1 MDNVD
6 NFVDRWVKLDIL
18 GRKLVKKGDEFQD
31 IGVNLQKYNVDKMEA
46 TWGKPRNSLRR
57 KFRVVDS
64 VDNFSETVSL
74 FHIRYKIRYKYSF
87 HYIMPII
94 RAKDNLFFIDCAKI
108 NYIF

>member
-1 MDNVD
+1 M
-6 NFVDRWVKLDIL
+6 WTKCKQL
-18 GRKLVKKGDEFQD
+18 GE
-31 IGVNLQKYNVDKMEA
+31 NLEIPSEKNL
-46 TWGKPRNSLRR
+46 N
-57 KFRVVDS
+57 

>member
-1 MDNVD
+1 MWTKCKQLGENLEIPQKKFKIVD
-6 NFVDRWVKLDIL
+6 N
-18 GRKLVKKGDEFQD
+18 
-31 IGVNLQKYNVDKMEA
+31 
-46 TWGKPRNSLRR
+46 
-57 KFRVVDS
+57 